1 LLDLQVEVNTMR
13 PMIWHPEAKD
23 QEVNRYLDRINH
35 APYFGLTIAVLGVFC
50 LFTVAV
56 LLGIF

>member
-1 LLDLQVEVNTMR
+1 MK

-23 QEVNRYLDRINH
+23 RQVNEYFSQVNH
-35 APYFGLTIAVLGVFC
+35 APYGTIGLGLLGLFC
-50 LFTVAV
+50 LFTVIV

>member
-1 LLDLQVEVNTMR
+1 MR

-23 QEVNRYLDRINH
+23 REVNRYLDRMNR
-35 APYFGLTIAVLGVFC
+35 APYFGLTIATLGIFC
-50 LFTVAV
+50 LFTVLI